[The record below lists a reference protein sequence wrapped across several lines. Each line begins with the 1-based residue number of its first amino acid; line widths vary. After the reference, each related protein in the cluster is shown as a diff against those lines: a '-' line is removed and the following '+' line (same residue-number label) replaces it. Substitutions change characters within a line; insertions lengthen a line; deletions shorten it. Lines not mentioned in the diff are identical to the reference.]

1 MGLSSDRTVLR
12 QQDGGAPPR
21 QVPRLRAQR
30 SKESPSGAF
39 KRQNGPA
46 SAGWRGPAP
55 TSSAFASAAQQ
66 GKPQWGF
73 QATER
78 SCVSRMEGPRPDKFR
93 VCERSAAR
101 KAPVGLSSDRTVLRQ
116 QDGGAPPRQ
125 VPRLRAQRSKESPSG
140 AFKRQNGPASAGWR
154 GPAPTSSAF
163 ASAAQQGKPQWG
175 FQATERSCVSR
186 MEGPRPDK
194 FRVCERSAARKAP
207 VGLSSDRTVLRQ
219 QDGGAPPRQVPRL
232 RAQRSKESPSGAFKR
247 QNGPAS
253 AGWRGPAPTSSAF
266 ASAAQQG
273 KPQWGFQATERSCV
287 SRMEGPRPDKFRVC
301 ERSAARKAPVGLS
314 SDRTVL
320 RQQDGGAPPRQVPR
334 LRAQRSKESPS
345 GDFRCFS
352 LTNTLP
358 VCYLYS
364 IETASLL
371 TERCGAP
378 QCRAAGMSMPT
389 VWAALRNCCAKLS
402 FFAIKEDV

>member
-1 MGLSSDRTVLR
+1 MKAPVGLLSDRTVLR

-73 QATER
+73 QATNGPASAGWR
-78 SCVSRMEGPRPDKFR
+78 GPGQVPLRRRMGLSSDRTPPPAPTSSAFA
-93 VCERSAAR
+93 SAAQQG

-154 GPAPTSSAF
+154 
-163 ASAAQQGKPQWG
+163 
-175 FQATERSCVSR
+175 
-186 MEGPRPDK
+186 
-194 FRVCERSAARKAP
+194 
-207 VGLSSDRTVLRQ
+207 
-219 QDGGAPPRQVPRL
+219 
-232 RAQRSKESPSGAFKR
+232 
-247 QNGPAS
+247 
-253 AGWRGPAPTSSAF
+253 
-266 ASAAQQG
+266 
-273 KPQWGFQATERSCV
+273 
-287 SRMEGPRPDKFRVC
+287 PRPDKFRVC